1 MNFMN
6 NFYPNFTE
14 HESIFTVYGVFFP
27 AMTGIFAGI
36 NMASDLKNPEYS
48 VSVGSKLKL
57 LIFY

>member
-1 MNFMN
+1 MN

-57 LIFY
+57 LVFY